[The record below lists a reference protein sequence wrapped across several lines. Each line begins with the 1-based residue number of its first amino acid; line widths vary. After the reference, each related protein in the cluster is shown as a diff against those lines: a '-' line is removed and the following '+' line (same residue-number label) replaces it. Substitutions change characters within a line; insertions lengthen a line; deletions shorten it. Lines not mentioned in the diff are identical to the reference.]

1 MSIVKTEAFILKG
14 FRYGESSKII
24 TFYSKDYG
32 KLSGIVKATR
42 TMKSKFGGAAES
54 INYVRIIFNKKE
66 NRELQF
72 ITGAECIDPFSKIKA
87 DLDKLNAA
95 FRILELL
102 NHAVHD
108 YDTNLQLFELLHET
122 LLMLNT
128 AEANF
133 ENYLLYFQVKLVKL
147 LGINPINTEIL
158 GETLITNAAFNLDK
172 KQSAI
177 LSSVERNGISF
188 VRNLVIE
195 GSERRRLIDIY
206 DFYMST
212 HLENFGFLKTKKI
225 ITDINS

>member
-1 MSIVKTEAFILKG
+1 MSIVKTEAFVLKG

-24 TFYSKDYG
+24 TFYSKEHG
-32 KLSGIVKATR
+32 KISAIVKATR
-42 TMKSKFGGAAES
+42 TMKSKFGGATEN
-54 INYVRIIFNKKE
+54 INYVRVIFNKKE

-72 ITGAECIDPFSKIKA
+72 ISSAECIESFSKIKA
-87 DLDKLNAA
+87 DLDKLNTA

-108 YDTNLQLFELLHET
+108 YDANLQLFELLHET
-122 LLMLNT
+122 LVMLNDSGG
-128 AEANF
+128 NF

-147 LGINPINTEIL
+147 LGINPINTEIS

-177 LSSVERNGISF
+177 LSSVERNSISF
-188 VRNLVIE
+188 VRNLTIE
-195 GSERRRLIDIY
+195 NNERRRLIDIY